1 MSIEEENIDVLATEQ
16 GHAGGHKGTLSGGQV
31 SHTTPHHTRPYGHI
45 VLDEASAAGD
55 SNRSHHPY
63 GRIVLWVCLL
73 LALVVRVWLVARTNG
88 VIDGDEVLVGVQAE
102 HILRGELP
110 IYFYGQPY
118 MGSLEAY
125 LVALFVAIAGPSAWT
140 LRAEPVLLSL
150 VVVWLTW
157 KLAAALA
164 DAAKLPSYAR
174 LAFMSVAALIAAVP
188 PLYDGILELR
198 TYGGYSETFILM
210 LLLLLS
216 ALRLTRRW
224 HEGASRR
231 EIALRWAGIGL
242 IVGLGFWIYPLI
254 ISAVLAAAAWIAGDR
269 LLEAARQRRE
279 IVAVPGRY
287 IIPALKG
294 SVLALAAIPAGLLG
308 FAPALYW
315 GATHQWQ
322 NISYILGLGVSANRY
337 ASIRQVTRSYITCVA
352 PRVISGAVPKEAPLL
367 ALLHSPLLVVGGLCL
382 FASAALVGIAL
393 LSQHPLL
400 LRLQRLVTLPLL
412 FGACTAL
419 IFCTSKASVYVVIS
433 CNYDIAGR
441 YATPLVLALPFFF
454 AAVFTAASMFVHER
468 GRGDRA
474 AVEDGGAAGGNMGFG
489 ESGAIEEGRT
499 DNRALNRHQPEN
511 SPSTSV
517 GAGVGMTR
525 GGIPVPQTGFL
536 YGRPPWPS
544 IRLPDPSVGR
554 VRLPVVAQG
563 VLFVFLL
570 AYAGMQAWTYGLTD
584 PGRTF
589 QSAYCLEAPTSNEP
603 IIAYLQQEHIS
614 YAWASNWLAYG
625 IVFKTNGSII
635 AADPLPFLPRSP
647 NIDRVP
653 ANTGAVRHADRPAL
667 LVFVHHNDAHP
678 LLLQYLDGQRVTYRA
693 VRFPSQP
700 GIDVLVVTPLSRT
713 VSPFESAVFQNIFTS
728 CND

>member
-1 MSIEEENIDVLATEQ
+1 MSIEEQNIDVLATEQ
-16 GHAGGHKGTLSGGQV
+16 GHAGGHKG
-31 SHTTPHHTRPYGHI
+31 PHGH
-45 VLDEASAAGD
+45 VALDEGTVGD
-55 SNRSHHPY
+55 SDRSHNTHPY
-63 GRIVLWVCLL
+63 ERIALWGCLL
-73 LALVVRVWLVARTNG
+73 LALAIRVWLVARTNG

-102 HILRGELP
+102 HILRGALP

-125 LVALFVAIAGPSAWT
+125 LVALFVAIGGPSAWT

-164 DAAKLPSYAR
+164 GAAQLPSYAR
-174 LAFMSVAALIAAVP
+174 LAFMTVAASIAAIP

-198 TYGGYSETFILM
+198 TYGGYIETFILM

-216 ALRLTRRW
+216 ALWLTRRW
-224 HEGASRR
+224 HEDASRR
-231 EIALRWAGIGL
+231 EITLRWAGIGF
-242 IVGLGFWIYPLI
+242 IAGLGFWIYPLI

-269 LLEAARQRRE
+269 VLEVVRQRRE
-279 IVAVPGRY
+279 IVAAPGSY
-287 IIPALKG
+287 ALSALKG
-294 SVLALAAIPAGLLG
+294 SVPALAAIPASLVG

-322 NISYILGLGVSANRY
+322 NVSYILGLGVSTQRY
-337 ASIRQVTRSYITCVA
+337 ASISQVTRSYITCIA
-352 PRVISGAVPKEAPLL
+352 PRVISGAVPKEPLVL
-367 ALLHSPLLVVGGLCL
+367 AVLHTPLLVVGLLCI

-400 LRLQRLVTLPLL
+400 LRLQRLVMLPLL

-441 YATPLVLALPFFF
+441 YAAPLVLALPCFF
-454 AAVFTAASMFVHER
+454 AAIF
-468 GRGDRA
+468 
-474 AVEDGGAAGGNMGFG
+474 
-489 ESGAIEEGRT
+489 
-499 DNRALNRHQPEN
+499 
-511 SPSTSV
+511 TSV

-525 GGIPVPQTGFL
+525 GGGL
-536 YGRPPWPS
+536 YGRPPLPT
-544 IRLPDPSVGR
+544 IRPPDPSVGR
-554 VRLPVVAQG
+554 IRLQMAAQG
-563 VLFVFLL
+563 VLLAFLVVYL
-570 AYAGMQAWTYGLTD
+570 GMQAWTYGLAD

-589 QSAYCLEAPTSNEP
+589 QSAYCLEAPASDEP
-603 IIAYLQQEHIS
+603 IIAYMQQEHVS

-625 IVFKTNGSII
+625 IVFKTNGSIV

-653 ANTGAVRHADRPAL
+653 ANTEAVRHADRPAL
-667 LVFVHHNDAHP
+667 LVFVHHDEAHP
-678 LLLQYLDGQRVTYRA
+678 LLLQYLDQQRVTYRA
-693 VRFPSQP
+693 ARFPSQP

-713 VSPFESAVFQNIFTS
+713 VSPFESPVFQNIFTS

>member
-1 MSIEEENIDVLATEQ
+1 MSIEEHSVDVLAMEQ
-16 GHAGGHKGTLSGGQV
+16 ERAGGHNG
-31 SHTTPHHTRPYGHI
+31 PHPAPHNTRPY
-45 VLDEASAAGD
+45 E
-55 SNRSHHPY
+55 
-63 GRIVLWVCLL
+63 RIALWACLL

-102 HILRGELP
+102 HILRGALP

-125 LVALFVAIAGPSAWT
+125 LVALFVAIGGPSAWT

-164 DAAKLPSYAR
+164 GAAQLPSLDKSGTYSR
-174 LAFMSVAALIAAVP
+174 LAFMTVAASIAAIP

-198 TYGGYSETFILM
+198 TYGGYIETFILM

-231 EIALRWAGIGL
+231 EITLRWAGIGF
-242 IVGLGFWIYPLI
+242 ITGLGFWIYPLI

-269 LLEAARQRRE
+269 LLEVVRQRRE
-279 IVAVPGRY
+279 IVAAPGSY
-287 IIPALKG
+287 ALSALKG
-294 SVLALAAIPAGLLG
+294 SVPALAAIPAGLVG

-322 NISYILGLGVSANRY
+322 NISYILGLGVSAQRY
-337 ASIRQVTRSYITCVA
+337 ASISQVTRSYVTCIA

-367 ALLHSPLLVVGGLCL
+367 AALHSPLLVVGLLCI
-382 FASAALVGIAL
+382 FASVIFVGIAL

-400 LRLQRLVTLPLL
+400 LRLQRLVMLPLL

-454 AAVFTAASMFVHER
+454 AAFFTMAF
-468 GRGDRA
+468 
-474 AVEDGGAAGGNMGFG
+474 
-489 ESGAIEEGRT
+489 I
-499 DNRALNRHQPEN
+499 
-511 SPSTSV
+511 SV

-525 GGIPVPQTGFL
+525 GGGL
-536 YGRPPWPS
+536 YGRPPVGPAETS
-544 IRLPDPSVGR
+544 GSGGQHRATEDRAPVADGVTAENRAPARGAPTILRPHPLTVGQGGLPMA
-554 VRLPVVAQG
+554 AQG
-563 VLFVFLL
+563 ILFAFLVVYL
-570 AYAGMQAWTYGLTD
+570 GVQAWTYGLAD

-589 QSAYCLEAPTSNEP
+589 QSAYCLEAPASDAP
-603 IIAYLQQEHIS
+603 IIAYLQKEHVS

-625 IVFKTNGSII
+625 IVFKTNGGII
-635 AADPLPFLPRSP
+635 AADPLPFLPRNP

-653 ANTGAVRHADRPAL
+653 ANTEAVRHADRPAL
-667 LVFVHHNDAHP
+667 LVFVHHDDARP
-678 LLLQYLDGQRVTYRA
+678 LLLQYLDEQRVTYRA
-693 VRFPSQP
+693 ARFPSQP

-713 VSPFESAVFQNIFTS
+713 VSPFESPVFQNIFTS

>member
-1 MSIEEENIDVLATEQ
+1 MSIEER
-16 GHAGGHKGTLSGGQV
+16 AGGHKG
-31 SHTTPHHTRPYGHI
+31 PHPALHHPRPYGHV
-45 VLDEASAAGD
+45 VLDEGSAGD

-63 GRIVLWVCLL
+63 GRIVLWVCLW
-73 LALVVRVWLVARTNG
+73 LALLIRVWLVARTSG

-164 DAAKLPSYAR
+164 DAAKLPSFDTSGYLPPRQGAYAR
-174 LAFMSVAALIAAVP
+174 LIFMSVAVLIAAIP

-216 ALRLTRRW
+216 AQQLTRRW

-242 IVGLGFWIYPLI
+242 IVGVGFWIYPLI
-254 ISAVLAAAAWIAGDR
+254 IS
-269 LLEAARQRRE
+269 
-279 IVAVPGRY
+279 
-287 IIPALKG
+287 
-294 SVLALAAIPAGLLG
+294 AIPAGLLG

-315 GATHQWQ
+315 GAAHQWQ
-322 NISYILGLGVSANRY
+322 NISYILGLVVSASRY

-367 ALLHSPLLVVGGLCL
+367 ALLHSPLLVVGGLCM

-454 AAVFTAASMFVHER
+454 AAVFTVASMFVRER
-468 GRGDRA
+468 SGGGGT

-489 ESGAIEEGRT
+489 ESGATEEDRT
-499 DNRALNRHQPEN
+499 DNRALNMHQ
-511 SPSTSV
+511 
-517 GAGVGMTR
+517 
-525 GGIPVPQTGFL
+525 
-536 YGRPPWPS
+536 
-544 IRLPDPSVGR
+544 
-554 VRLPVVAQG
+554 
-563 VLFVFLL
+563 
-570 AYAGMQAWTYGLTD
+570 
-584 PGRTF
+584 
-589 QSAYCLEAPTSNEP
+589 
-603 IIAYLQQEHIS
+603 
-614 YAWASNWLAYG
+614 
-625 IVFKTNGSII
+625 
-635 AADPLPFLPRSP
+635 
-647 NIDRVP
+647 
-653 ANTGAVRHADRPAL
+653 
-667 LVFVHHNDAHP
+667 
-678 LLLQYLDGQRVTYRA
+678 
-693 VRFPSQP
+693 
-700 GIDVLVVTPLSRT
+700 
-713 VSPFESAVFQNIFTS
+713 
-728 CND
+728 

>member
-1 MSIEEENIDVLATEQ
+1 MSIEER
-16 GHAGGHKGTLSGGQV
+16 AGGHKG
-31 SHTTPHHTRPYGHI
+31 PHPALHHPRPYGHV
-45 VLDEASAAGD
+45 VLDEGSAGD

-63 GRIVLWVCLL
+63 GRIVLWVCLW
-73 LALVVRVWLVARTNG
+73 LALLIRVWLVARTSG

-125 LVALFVAIAGPSAWT
+125 LVALFVAIGGPSAWT

-164 DAAKLPSYAR
+164 GAAQLPSLDKSGTYSR
-174 LAFMSVAALIAAVP
+174 LAFMTVAASIAAIP

-198 TYGGYSETFILM
+198 TYGGYIETFILM

-231 EIALRWAGIGL
+231 EITLRWAGIGF
-242 IVGLGFWIYPLI
+242 ITGLGFWIYPLI

-269 LLEAARQRRE
+269 LLEVVRQRRE
-279 IVAVPGRY
+279 IVAAPGSY
-287 IIPALKG
+287 ALSALKG
-294 SVLALAAIPAGLLG
+294 SVPALAAIPAGLVG

-322 NISYILGLGVSANRY
+322 NISYILGLGVSAQRY
-337 ASIRQVTRSYITCVA
+337 ASISQVTRSYVTCIA

-367 ALLHSPLLVVGGLCL
+367 AVLHSPLLVVGLLCI
-382 FASAALVGIAL
+382 FASVILVGIAF
-393 LSQHPLL
+393 LSQHLLL
-400 LRLQRLVTLPLL
+400 LRLQRLVMLPLL
-412 FGACTAL
+412 FAACTAL

-454 AAVFTAASMFVHER
+454 AAFFTMAF
-468 GRGDRA
+468 
-474 AVEDGGAAGGNMGFG
+474 
-489 ESGAIEEGRT
+489 I
-499 DNRALNRHQPEN
+499 
-511 SPSTSV
+511 SV

-525 GGIPVPQTGFL
+525 GGGL
-536 YGRPPWPS
+536 YGRPPVGPAETS
-544 IRLPDPSVGR
+544 GSGGQHRATEDRAPVADGVAAENRAPARGAPTILRPHPLTVGQGGLPMA
-554 VRLPVVAQG
+554 AQG
-563 VLFVFLL
+563 ILFAFLVVYL
-570 AYAGMQAWTYGLTD
+570 GLQAWTYGLTD

-589 QSAYCLEAPTSNEP
+589 QSAYCLEAPASDES
-603 IIAYLQQEHIS
+603 IIAYMQREHVS

-625 IVFKTNGSII
+625 IVFKTDGSIV

-653 ANTGAVRHADRPAL
+653 ANTEAVRHADRPAL
-667 LVFVHHNDAHP
+667 LVFVHHDDVHP
-678 LLLQYLDGQRVTYRA
+678 LLLQYLDQQGVTYRA
-693 VRFPSQP
+693 ARFPSQP

-713 VSPFESAVFQNIFTS
+713 VSPFESPVFQNIFTS